1 MKTMPAYT
9 ADKKEKTEKRSKALL
24 KTANKLKDTNSKLKE
39 LSYYL
44 LERLVNEHTM
54 KLLES
59 ERKYRELYESI
70 DEAFIAT
77 DWDLKIIHWNK
88 AAERITNIASE
99 NAIGKKLYEILPEML
114 PLDVTQYFET
124 LRKKQ
129 PIRFMINV
137 QSRQTKKQ
145 SIFEVSAYPSE
156 QGIIC
161 LIQDKTEEENNKRLQ
176 AIGQTAGMV
185 GHDIRNPLQAIIS
198 DVYLL
203 RSDIDKIVECT
214 TKEGLKESLY
224 GIEENVSYINKIVED
239 LQDYARPIS
248 PKRLQTN
255 IDDIFKDVLYGKSIP
270 SNISVNCLIEPD
282 ASTII
287 VDPTLL
293 KRILANLV
301 NNAVQAMPSG
311 GRLDLY
317 ACIEKGFFIITVKDS
332 GIGIPETIKPLI
344 FNPLFTTKSKGQGFG
359 LAVVKRLIESMGGTV
374 NVDSHEGKG
383 TKFILSLPIEKL
395 LETTITGKL
404 EPL

>member
-239 LQDYARPIS
+239 LQD
-248 PKRLQTN
+248 
-255 IDDIFKDVLYGKSIP
+255 
-270 SNISVNCLIEPD
+270 
-282 ASTII
+282 
-287 VDPTLL
+287 
-293 KRILANLV
+293 
-301 NNAVQAMPSG
+301 
-311 GRLDLY
+311 
-317 ACIEKGFFIITVKDS
+317 
-332 GIGIPETIKPLI
+332 
-344 FNPLFTTKSKGQGFG
+344 
-359 LAVVKRLIESMGGTV
+359 
-374 NVDSHEGKG
+374 
-383 TKFILSLPIEKL
+383 
-395 LETTITGKL
+395 
-404 EPL
+404 